1 MAIPSTAPDGPA
13 DPQTPQ
19 PSSSSSLVELLADW
33 YWEQDGE
40 FRFTVVSSRRAA
52 SNGADPFPYVGRK
65 LWEQPA
71 LNLTEA
77 DWERHRTHLAWHQPF
92 RDFEVQYATED
103 GRIVWV
109 SMSGQPVFDE
119 VAVFKGY
126 RGIGR
131 DISAQ
136 KRAEEIHQ
144 LEHALA
150 RTLAEAA
157 SVAEGVRAALRIICE
172 REGWDAGRCFRVN
185 EANGDV
191 RYVDGWFA
199 REAQIEHLLRGSRVH
214 WETGKTVWS
223 TDLPPG
229 GAAALRSAGK
239 GARFG
244 TFALPVVLQGR
255 TIALLTFSAHTAL
268 EPDQR
273 FTEAA
278 GAIGS
283 LFGQFLQRKDSEES
297 LRDSEA
303 RFRSLTQLSSD
314 FFWESDPQHRLTS
327 LVHGPSHSAP
337 IGYGLLGKTPWELA
351 SVRPDEAGWQSHRAT
366 LESRLPFRDFEV
378 ARGLPEGSTR
388 YFAVS
393 GQPRYDSRG
402 LFLGYRGV
410 GRDVTEIALARER
423 IASLAYS
430 DPLTGLANRVSL
442 APALEQAIERAR
454 RHGHKLAGVF
464 IDLDGF
470 KMINDRYGHAAG
482 DAYLVELAQRLRR
495 QVRASDLVARLGG
508 DEFFVMLE
516 GVQDMVGVE
525 RVVVKIIDALRK
537 PYPGIGDAQRRVSA
551 TLGVSVFPDD
561 APDATTLIEHADE
574 AMYTAKQAGKNAYCL
589 YSTGHKPPAG
599 APATPNSAPQ
609 P

>member
-13 DPQTPQ
+13 DPQTP
-19 PSSSSSLVELLADW
+19 PPHSSSLVELLADW
-33 YWEQDGE
+33 YWEQDAE
-40 FRFTVVSSRRAA
+40 FRFTVVSSRRAGN
-52 SNGADPFPYVGRK
+52 NGADPFPYVGRK
-65 LWEQPA
+65 HWEQPA

-77 DWERHRTHLAWHQPF
+77 DWERHRAQLAWHQPF

-103 GRIVWV
+103 GRIVWI
-109 SMSGQPVFDE
+109 SLSGQPVFDE
-119 VAVFKGY
+119 VGVFKGY

-150 RTLAEAA
+150 RSLAEAT
-157 SVAEGVRAALRIICE
+157 STAEGMRGALRIICE
-172 REGWDAGRCFRVN
+172 REGWDAGRCFRVS
-185 EANGDV
+185 EASGEV
-191 RYVDGWFA
+191 HYADGWFA
-199 REAQIEHLLRGSRVH
+199 REAEIEQLLRTSRVH
-214 WETGKTVWS
+214 WESGKPVWS
-223 TDLPPG
+223 TDLPRSGP
-229 GAAALRSAGK
+229 AALRSAGK
-239 GARFG
+239 NARFA

-255 TIALLTFSAHTAL
+255 TIALLTFSAHTTR

-273 FTEAA
+273 FIEAA
-278 GAIGS
+278 ATIGS
-283 LFGQFLQRKDSEES
+283 LFGQFLQRKDAEES
-297 LRDSEA
+297 LRESEA

-314 FFWESDPQHRLTS
+314 FFWESDPQHRLSS
-327 LVHGPSHSAP
+327 LVHGPSHTAQ
-337 IGYGLLGKTPWELA
+337 IGYGLLGKAPWELP
-351 SVRPDEAGWQSHRAT
+351 SVRPDEAAWQAHRAT

-378 ARGLPEGSTR
+378 ARALPDGSTR

-393 GQPRYDSRG
+393 GQPRYDSHG
-402 LFLGYRGV
+402 MFHGYRGV

-454 RHGHKLAGVF
+454 RHGQKLAGVF

-470 KMINDRYGHAAG
+470 KQINDRHGHAAG
-482 DAYLVELAQRLRR
+482 DAFLVEVAQRLRR

-516 GVQDMVGVE
+516 AVQDMVGVE

-589 YSTGHKPPAG
+589 YSTGSKPPAS
-599 APATPNSAPQ
+599 ASASPDSAPQ